1 MPARPFRT
9 RRPDRSTAVEIA
21 PGLTARMAAGAVGG
35 AREIVM
41 RLGGWLVSATLI
53 IVASGIT
60 YADPPLDPAT
70 EARIKALE
78 ERVAQLENRLTAV
91 TNAQKAAATAAT
103 QGAPA
108 AAPAEGSSHTIRVG
122 SAPAVPSSVSLARW
136 KDPQSW
142 SLLKIGMSWSQ
153 VNAVL
158 GQPGDKTTG
167 VFGDVW
173 FYPDSSGGRVV
184 FDRDSRVASWNA
196 PH

>member
-1 MPARPFRT
+1 MRFSGRLVAA
-9 RRPDRSTAVEIA
+9 AVVVA
-21 PGLTARMAAGAVGG
+21 LAG
-35 AREIVM
+35 
-41 RLGGWLVSATLI
+41 
-53 IVASGIT
+53 VA

-91 TNAQKAAATAAT
+91 TNAQKAAATASTAAPA
-103 QGAPA
+103 APA
-108 AAPAEGSSHTIRVG
+108 AAPQQSSGVHMT
-122 SAPAVPSSVSLARW
+122 PAVPSSVALARW
-136 KDPQSW
+136 KDPATW
-142 SLLKIGMSWSQ
+142 KLLKIGMSWSQ

-184 FDRDSRVASWNA
+184 FDRDSRVSGWSA
-196 PH
+196 PGGSRD

>member
-1 MPARPFRT
+1 
-9 RRPDRSTAVEIA
+9 
-21 PGLTARMAAGAVGG
+21 MAG
-35 AREIVM
+35 
-41 RLGGWLVSATLI
+41 
-53 IVASGIT
+53 VA

-91 TNAQKAAATAAT
+91 TNAQKAAATAST
-103 QGAPA
+103 TTAPA
-108 AAPAEGSSHTIRVG
+108 AGDAPQQSGGVRMT
-122 SAPAVPSSVSLARW
+122 PAVPSSVALARW
-136 KDPQSW
+136 KDPATW
-142 SLLKIGMSWSQ
+142 KLLKIGMSWSQ

-184 FDRDSRVASWNA
+184 FDRDSRVDSWSA
-196 PH
+196 PGGSRD

>member
-1 MPARPFRT
+1 
-9 RRPDRSTAVEIA
+9 
-21 PGLTARMAAGAVGG
+21 
-35 AREIVM
+35 M
-41 RLGGWLVSATLI
+41 RHLGWLVSATV
-53 IVASGIT
+53 IVALSGIAL
-60 YADPPLDPAT
+60 ADPPLDPAV

-103 QGAPA
+103 TAAPEGTAPA
-108 AAPAEGSSHTIRVG
+108 QTTTVVG
-122 SAPAVPSSVSLARW
+122 HGAPAVPSSVSLSRW
-136 KDPQSW
+136 KDPAAW

-158 GQPGDKTTG
+158 GSPGDKTTG

-184 FDRDSRVASWNA
+184 FDRDSRVSSWSSPSGASGG
-196 PH
+196 H